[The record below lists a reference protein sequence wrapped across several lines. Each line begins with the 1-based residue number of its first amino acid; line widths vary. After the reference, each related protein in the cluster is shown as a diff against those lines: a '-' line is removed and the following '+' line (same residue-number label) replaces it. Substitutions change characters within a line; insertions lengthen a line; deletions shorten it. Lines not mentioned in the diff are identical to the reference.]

1 MFEVDAKQ
9 GGVGDGDARRGT
21 NHPIDP
27 VTKLPL
33 LICPDCKDI
42 NFVAYT
48 VRKPDSPNL
57 GRRFF
62 KCPRN
67 NPGEEYER
75 YILAATT
82 DHGVIQEAEVTL
94 STDLSPTDQ
103 ENLAE
108 VVGDRDYHSEP
119 EPNQSSEPANSFAK
133 DGTVSTV
140 SSKQSQ
146 EIGLYESSAMFWM
159 KFIAT
164 QLLIL
169 NFLVFL
175 LVVIAIS
182 V

>member
-1 MFEVDAKQ
+1 MSSEQ
-9 GGVGDGDARRGT
+9 SWGDFYFSKFLSMYYIYWLM
-21 NHPIDP
+21 NKLIN
-27 VTKLPL
+27 LPL
-33 LICPDCKDI
+33 QVDKLC
-42 NFVAYT
+42 
-48 VRKPDSPNL
+48 S
-57 GRRFF
+57 RFYF
-62 KCPRN
+62 Q
-67 NPGEEYER
+67 EEYER